1 MRDVMNLPAENAYH
15 EDHEMQV
22 VAFRL
27 GNEEYAVDILF
38 VQEIIRL
45 LNITRVP
52 RSGKHIEGVINLRG
66 NIIPIVNL
74 HSKFNLQASDNQE
87 DKRIVVFRFEDVQV
101 GIIVDEVSE
110 VIRIKGQDI
119 EPADKVYGAMEA
131 DHIKGIAKIDDRLLI
146 LLNLASI
153 FESGW

>member
-1 MRDVMNLPAENAYH
+1 MQDIRNVPAEDAYH
-15 EDHEMQV
+15 EGHEMQV

-52 RSGKHIEGVINLRG
+52 RSGQHIEGVINLRG

-74 HSKFNLQASDNQE
+74 HSKFNLQADENQE
-87 DKRIVVFRFEDVQV
+87 DKRIIVFKLDEVQV

-119 EPADKVYGAMEA
+119 ELATKVYGALEE

-146 LLNLASI
+146 LLNLARI
-153 FESGW
+153 FEAGW